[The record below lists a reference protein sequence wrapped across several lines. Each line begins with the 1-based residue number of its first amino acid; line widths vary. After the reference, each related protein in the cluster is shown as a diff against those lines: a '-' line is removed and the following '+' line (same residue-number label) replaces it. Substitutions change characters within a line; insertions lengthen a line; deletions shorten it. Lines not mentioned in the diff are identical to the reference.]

1 VRSNRDILQLGRGM
15 MTNILSAELDE
26 ILEQTE
32 PLWEQLRGE
41 RIFITGGTGFL
52 GTWLLES
59 FLHANRRLNLKAQ
72 ASVLTRN
79 PQAFEKRAP
88 HLVADS
94 IMFCPGSLDNFSA
107 PPGNFAAVVHAAAN
121 VRSRSSAL
129 PTTPLSSWETLVTGT
144 ERVLEAASRMGAQK
158 LLLTSSG
165 AVYGTQPSSLRLMP
179 ETYQGAPD
187 VTQVSSVY
195 GEGKRAAEMLCVVF
209 GATFGVQCKIARIF
223 ACVGPWQP
231 IDSYFAIGNFIRDV
245 LDGQLPCISG
255 NGRPYRSYLY
265 ATDAAVW
272 LWTIL
277 FRGLAN
283 EPYNVGSERE
293 ITIAQTAKLVARC
306 GGLDPDLISISCHET
321 NFGPS
326 PRYVPD
332 TSKARISLGLTQRV
346 PLEEAIL
353 RTLEWHRRA
362 CGKKNRTPFRL
373 YARSG
378 PV

>member
-1 VRSNRDILQLGRGM
+1 
-15 MTNILSAELDE
+15 MTNILSTDLDE
-26 ILEQTE
+26 ILDQTE
-32 PLWEQLRGE
+32 PLWEELRGE

-59 FLHANRRLNLKAQ
+59 FLHANRRLSLKAQ

-94 IMFCPGSLDNFSA
+94 ITLRPGSLHNFSV
-107 PPGNFAAVVHAAAN
+107 PPGNFAAVIHAAAN
-121 VRSRSSAL
+121 VKSRASAL
-129 PTTPLSSWETLVTGT
+129 ATSPLSSWKTLVTGT
-144 ERVLEAASRMGAQK
+144 ERVLEAASRMGVKK

-165 AVYGTQPSSLRLMP
+165 AVYGTQPPWLRLMP

-187 VTQVSSVY
+187 VTQFTSVY
-195 GEGKRAAEMLCVVF
+195 GEGKRAAETLCVVS
-209 GATFGVQCKIARIF
+209 GATFGVQCKIARLF

-245 LDGQLPCISG
+245 LDGQLPRITG
-255 NGRPYRSYLY
+255 DGRLYRSYLY
-265 ATDAAVW
+265 AADVVVW

-293 ITIAQTAKLVARC
+293 ITIAQTAKLVAGC
-306 GGLDPDLISISCHET
+306 GGLDPDSINIFCHEP
-321 NFGPS
+321 NVS
-326 PRYVPD
+326 SSSRYVPD
-332 TSKARISLGLTQRV
+332 TTKARTKLGLIERV

-353 RTLEWHRRA
+353 RTFEWHHRVS
-362 CGKKNRTPFRL
+362 GKKNR
-373 YARSG
+373 ARSPLCAG
-378 PV
+378 SNSV

>member
-1 VRSNRDILQLGRGM
+1 VIFFPNIGM
-15 MTNILSAELDE
+15 MTNILSTELDD
-26 ILEQTE
+26 ILDQTE

-88 HLVADS
+88 RLVADS
-94 IMFCPGSLDNFSA
+94 IVLYPGSLDNFSA
-107 PPGNFAAVVHAAAN
+107 PPGNFAVVVHAAAD
-121 VRSRSSAL
+121 VEARASAL
-129 PTTPLSSWETLVTGT
+129 PTTPLSSWKTLVTGT
-144 ERVLEAASRMGAQK
+144 ERVLEAASRMRAKK

-165 AVYGTQPSSLRLMP
+165 AVYGTQPPGLKLMP
-179 ETYQGAPD
+179 ETYRGAPD
-187 VTQVSSVY
+187 IAQASSVY

-209 GATFGVQCKIARIF
+209 GASSGVECKIARLF

-231 IDSYFAIGNFIRDV
+231 IESYFAIGNFIRDV
-245 LDGQLPCISG
+245 LDGQMPCICG
-255 NGRPYRSYLY
+255 DGRPYRSYLY
-265 ATDAAVW
+265 AADVVVW

-293 ITIAQTAKLVARC
+293 ITIAETAKLVAHC
-306 GGLDPDLISISCHET
+306 GGLDPDLVDISCQET
-321 NFGPS
+321 NSESS

-332 TSKARISLGLTQRV
+332 TSKARITLGLAEHV

-353 RTLEWHRRA
+353 RTLEWHRRVW
-362 CGKKNRTPFRL
+362 GKQDGTLFPLRAGST
-373 YARSG
+373 SI
-378 PV
+378 